1 MRKPGLREVVV
12 CPSSYWFAQK
22 MEFEP
27 RDDNSLASGFS
38 VHHKASLNMWR
49 TVLLT
54 ITITIT
60 TTTTTPASPT
70 LSIQYED

>member
-1 MRKPGLREVVV
+1 MRKQGLREVVI

-27 RDDNSLASGFS
+27 RDDNSLGSGFS
-38 VHHKASLNMWR
+38 VHHNASLNMWR
-49 TVLLT
+49 KVLL
-54 ITITIT
+54 TIT

>member
-12 CPSSYWFAQK
+12 CPSSYWSAQK

-54 ITITIT
+54 IT
-60 TTTTTPASPT
+60 TTTTTPVSPT

>member
-12 CPSSYWFAQK
+12 CPSSYWSAQK

-54 ITITIT
+54 IT
-60 TTTTTPASPT
+60 TTTTTPVSPT
-70 LSIQYED
+70 LSIQYKD